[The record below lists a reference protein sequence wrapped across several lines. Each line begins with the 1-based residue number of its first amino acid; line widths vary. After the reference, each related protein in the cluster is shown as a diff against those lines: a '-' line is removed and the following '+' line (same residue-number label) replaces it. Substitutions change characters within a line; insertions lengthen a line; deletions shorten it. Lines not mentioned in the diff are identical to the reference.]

1 MFPRNLTSVAPGTLG
16 VSRLKSQALG
26 MCCGATRLL
35 AWALGDLAECGE
47 EPGAGVWNC
56 LSLPLVLVTDK
67 FVV

>member
-1 MFPRNLTSVAPGTLG
+1 MFPRNLTFIAPGPFG

-26 MCCGATRLL
+26 MCCGATTLL
-35 AWALGDLAECGE
+35 AWALGDPAERGE
-47 EPGAGVWNC
+47 EPGAGVWNH

>member
-1 MFPRNLTSVAPGTLG
+1 MVPRNLTFIAQGTFG
-16 VSRLKSQALG
+16 VSGLKSQALG

-35 AWALGDLAECGE
+35 AWALGGPAEHGE
-47 EPGAGVWNC
+47 GPGAGVWNH

>member
-1 MFPRNLTSVAPGTLG
+1 MFPRNLTFVALETLG

-35 AWALGDLAECGE
+35 AWALGDPPECGE
-47 EPGAGVWNC
+47 EPGAGVWNR